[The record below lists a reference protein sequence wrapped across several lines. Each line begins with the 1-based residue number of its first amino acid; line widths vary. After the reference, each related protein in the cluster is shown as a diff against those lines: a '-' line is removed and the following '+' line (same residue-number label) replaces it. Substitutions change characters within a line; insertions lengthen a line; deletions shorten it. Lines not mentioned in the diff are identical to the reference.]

1 MESGPFTSHLDEFR
15 ATKSFPLDDFQ
26 VEACQAVEDDRGVL
40 VCAPTGS
47 GKTVVGEFAVS
58 LALSRGTKCFY
69 TTPIKALSNQKYHD
83 LVDEHGEDAVGLL
96 TGDTSING
104 NAEIVI
110 MTTEVLRNMIYAE
123 SPALDR
129 LSHVVMDEIHY
140 LADRDRGAVW
150 EEIILNLD
158 ESVRII
164 GLSATVSNSEEFGE
178 WLGEVR
184 GDTAVIVSEKRPVP
198 LNQFMMVQRKILPLF
213 EPGTDGQVN
222 KDLER
227 TIERLESGAANEGR
241 DDFREGRGFRS
252 RSGGG
257 GRSGYQRPQDR
268 VRPVGRPE
276 VVESLKGRDMLPA
289 IVFIFS
295 RAGCDGALF
304 QCLRSRK
311 ELTTPEEAEL
321 IKQITDE
328 GVEGI
333 PEEDLEVLNFRQL
346 RTAWSRGFAA
356 HHAGLL
362 PAFKHIVEKL
372 FVQGLVRVVFATE
385 TLALGINM
393 PARTVVLEKLVKFN
407 GDAHVDLTPG
417 QYTQLTGR
425 AGRRGIDTIGN
436 AVVQWSPAMDPRA
449 VAGLASTRTYPL
461 ISLFTPGYN
470 MAINMLQMNGFEASI
485 RLIEKSFA
493 QFQTDRSVVGEV
505 RNIERKRNKIES
517 LRTTLNA
524 EIAELGF
531 DESDDYAAELV
542 EYTRLRRD
550 LSEEEKR
557 SKKNSLTERN
567 KEVQRVLGR
576 LQIGDVI
583 ALPSKRRPELAA
595 VVAPAGRKDDPRP
608 WITTERGWSGR
619 IDAAAFANA
628 PVVVGSIKVPRDIA
642 HKPRKHTRKVVQE
655 LNRGRFKAPKKLKA
669 QARVRPS
676 KRMIELRDAIRS
688 HPVHSWPPAER
699 ERLARIGEE
708 IVREECALAAT
719 QTNVNAQTDTLGKTF
734 ERIIGLL
741 TEMDYVEIIDGEPTV
756 TEEGERLAR
765 IHNVSDLLVAQCLK
779 RGIWDE
785 LDPAELAGVASMCVF
800 ENRKTTGGYPE
811 AATDRMA
818 DAMNA
823 TNRIH
828 GELTSDEQRHRLP
841 LTNIPDPSFALS
853 IHQWCAGAP
862 LGYAL
867 AAAAESGAELTPGD
881 FVRWCRQVI
890 DLLEQIVRT
899 GYSEEIKQNARKA
912 VDAIRRG
919 VVAIGN

>member
-1 MESGPFTSHLDEFR
+1 MHLDEFR
-15 ATKSFPLDDFQ
+15 ASKPFPLDDFQ
-26 VEACQAVEDDRGVL
+26 IEACEAVEADRGVL

-96 TGDTSING
+96 TGDSSING
-104 NAEIVI
+104 NAEIVV

-158 ESVRII
+158 ESARII

-178 WLGEVR
+178 WLDEVR
-184 GDTAVIVSEKRPVP
+184 GETDVIVSEKRPVP
-198 LNQFMMVQRKILPLF
+198 LNQFMMVQRKIMPLF
-213 EPGTDGQVN
+213 EPGSDKVN
-222 KDLER
+222 RDLER
-227 TIERLESGAANEGR
+227 TIERIETGADEGR
-241 DDFREGRGFRS
+241 RDFEEGRGFRA

-257 GRSGYQRPQDR
+257 RRNDGKRPQDR

-276 VVESLKGRDMLPA
+276 VVEALKGRDMLPA

-311 ELTTPEEAEL
+311 ELTTPEEADR
-321 IKQITDE
+321 IKQIADE

-333 PEEDLEVLNFRQL
+333 PEEDLDVLNYRQL

-356 HHAGLL
+356 HHAGML
-362 PAFKHIVEKL
+362 PAFKHIVEQL
-372 FVQGLVRVVFATE
+372 FVEGLVRVVFATE

-393 PARTVVLEKLVKFN
+393 PARTVVLEKMVKFN

-425 AGRRGIDTIGN
+425 AGRRGIDSIGN
-436 AVVQWSPAMDPRA
+436 AVVQWAPAMDPRQ

-470 MAINMLQMNGFEASI
+470 MAINMLQMNGFEDSI

-505 RNIERKRNKIES
+505 RKIERHKGSVDK
-517 LRTTLNA
+517 LRAQLDAAVT
-524 EIAELGF
+524 ELGF
-531 DESDDYAAELV
+531 ADADGDIAAELV
-542 EYTRLRRD
+542 DYTRLRRD
-550 LSEEEKR
+550 LADEEKR
-557 SKKNSLTERN
+557 AKKNSIEERH
-567 KEVQRVLGR
+567 KEIQKILGR
-576 LQIGDVI
+576 LQVGEVI

-619 IDAAAFANA
+619 IDAASFGNA
-628 PVVVGSIKVPRDIA
+628 PVVVGRIKVPRDIA
-642 HKPRKHTRKVVQE
+642 HKPRRHTRRVVQE
-655 LNRGRFKAPKKLKA
+655 LTRGKFRAPKNLKEN
-669 QARVRPS
+669 ARSRTS
-676 KRMIELRDAIRS
+676 KKALELRDAIRA
-688 HPVHSWPPAER
+688 HPVHSWPAADR
-699 ERLARIGEE
+699 ERLARLGEDL
-708 IVREECALAAT
+708 VREERALAKA
-719 QTNVNAQTDTLGKTF
+719 QANVDTQTDTLGRMF

-741 TEMDYVEIIDGEPTV
+741 TEMDYVELVDGEPTV

-800 ENRKTTGGYPE
+800 ENRKATGGYPE
-811 AATDRMA
+811 AVTDRMA

-823 TNRIH
+823 TQRIY
-828 GELTSDEQRHRLP
+828 GELASDEQRHRLP
-841 LTNIPDPSFALS
+841 PTNMPDPGFALS
-853 IHQWCAGAP
+853 LHQWAAGAP

-890 DLLEQIVRT
+890 DLLEQIVQT
-899 GYSEEIKQNARKA
+899 GYSDEIKHNARRA
-912 VDAIRRG
+912 VEAIRRG

>member
-1 MESGPFTSHLDEFR
+1 MHLDEFR
-15 ATKSFPLDDFQ
+15 ASKPFPLDEFQ
-26 VEACQAVEDDRGVL
+26 IEACEAVEADRGVL

-83 LVDEHGEDAVGLL
+83 LVAEHGEDAVGLL

-104 NAEIVI
+104 NAEVVV

-158 ESVRII
+158 ESARII

-178 WLGEVR
+178 WLDEVR
-184 GDTAVIVSEKRPVP
+184 GDTDVIVSEKRPVP
-198 LNQFMMVQRKILPLF
+198 LNQFMMVQRKIMPLF
-213 EPGTDGQVN
+213 EPGTDQVN
-222 KDLER
+222 RELER
-227 TIERLESGAANEGR
+227 TIERLESGADEGR
-241 DDFREGRGFRS
+241 RDFEEGRGFRA
-252 RSGGG
+252 RSGGR
-257 GRSGYQRPQDR
+257 RSGERRSQDR

-276 VVESLKGRDMLPA
+276 VVDALRGRDMLPA

-311 ELTTPEEAEL
+311 ELTTHEEAER
-321 IKQITDE
+321 IKQIADE

-333 PEEDLEVLNFRQL
+333 PDEDLNVLNYRQL
-346 RTAWSRGFAA
+346 KTAWSRGFAA
-356 HHAGLL
+356 HHAGML
-362 PAFKHIVEKL
+362 PAFKHIVEQL
-372 FVQGLVRVVFATE
+372 FVEGLVRVVFATE

-393 PARTVVLEKLVKFN
+393 PARTVVLEKMVKFN

-436 AVVQWSPAMDPRA
+436 AVVQWAPAMDPRQ

-470 MAINMLQMNGFEASI
+470 MAINMLQMNGFEDSI

-505 RNIERKRNKIES
+505 RKIERQRGSVDK
-517 LRTTLNA
+517 LRA
-524 EIAELGF
+524 ELDAAVQELGF
-531 DESDDYAAELV
+531 DDAGGDVAAQLV
-542 EYTRLRRD
+542 DYTRLRRD
-550 LSEEEKR
+550 LAEEEKKA
-557 SKKNSLTERN
+557 KKSSIDERH
-567 KEVQRVLGR
+567 KEIQKVLGR
-576 LQIGDVI
+576 LQVGDVI

-619 IDAAAFANA
+619 IDAASFGNA

-642 HKPRKHTRKVVQE
+642 HKPRRHTRKVVQE
-655 LNRGRFKAPKKLKA
+655 LSRGRFHAPKNLKEK
-669 QARVRPS
+669 ARTRTS
-676 KRMIELRDAIRS
+676 KRTLELRDAIRA
-688 HPVHSWPPAER
+688 HPVHSWPAAER
-699 ERLARIGEE
+699 ERLARLGEDLA
-708 IVREECALAAT
+708 REERALQKAQVSVDT
-719 QTNVNAQTDTLGKTF
+719 QTDTLGKMF

-741 TEMDYVEIIDGEPTV
+741 TEMDYVELVDGEPTV

-800 ENRKTTGGYPE
+800 ENRKATGGYPE

-823 TNRIH
+823 TQRIY
-828 GELTSDEQRHRLP
+828 GELASDEQRHRLP
-841 LTNIPDPSFALS
+841 PTAVPDPGFALS
-853 IHQWCAGAP
+853 VHQWAAGAP

-890 DLLEQIVRT
+890 DLLEQIVQT
-899 GYSEEIKQNARKA
+899 GYSDEIKHNARRA
-912 VDAIRRG
+912 VEAIRRG

>member
-1 MESGPFTSHLDEFR
+1 MHLDEFR
-15 ATKSFPLDDFQ
+15 ASKPFPLDDFQ
-26 VEACQAVEDDRGVL
+26 IEACEAVEADRGVL

-104 NAEIVI
+104 NAEIVV

-158 ESVRII
+158 ESARII

-178 WLGEVR
+178 WLDEVR
-184 GDTAVIVSEKRPVP
+184 GDTDVIVSEKRPVP
-198 LNQFMMVQRKILPLF
+198 LNQFMMVQRKIMPLF
-213 EPGTDGQVN
+213 EPGSDKVN
-222 KDLER
+222 RDLER
-227 TIERLESGAANEGR
+227 AIERIETGADEGR
-241 DDFREGRGFRS
+241 RDFEEGRGFRS

-257 GRSGYQRPQDR
+257 RRSGGRRPQDR

-276 VVESLKGRDMLPA
+276 VVEALKGRDMLPA

-304 QCLRSRK
+304 QCLRSRR
-311 ELTTPEEAEL
+311 ELTTPEEAER
-321 IKQITDE
+321 IKEIADQ

-333 PEEDLEVLNFRQL
+333 PEEDLDVLNYRQL

-356 HHAGLL
+356 HHAGML
-362 PAFKHIVEKL
+362 PAFKHIVEQL
-372 FVQGLVRVVFATE
+372 FVEGLVRVVFATE

-393 PARTVVLEKLVKFN
+393 PARTVVLEKMVKFN

-425 AGRRGIDTIGN
+425 AGRRGIDSIGN
-436 AVVQWSPAMDPRA
+436 AVVQWAPAMDPRQ

-470 MAINMLQMNGFEASI
+470 MAINMLQMNGFEDSI

-505 RNIERKRNKIES
+505 RKIERQKGSVEK
-517 LRTTLNA
+517 LRA
-524 EIAELGF
+524 ELDVAVDELGF
-531 DESDDYAAELV
+531 GEADGDIAAGLV
-542 EYTRLRRD
+542 DYTRLRRD
-550 LSEEEKR
+550 LAEEEKR
-557 SKKNSLTERN
+557 AKKSSIDERH
-567 KEVQRVLGR
+567 KEIQKVLAR
-576 LQIGDVI
+576 LQVGEVI

-619 IDAAAFANA
+619 IDAASFGNA
-628 PVVVGSIKVPRDIA
+628 PVVVGHIKVPSDVA
-642 HKPRKHTRKVVQE
+642 HKPRRHTRRVVQA
-655 LNRGRFKAPKKLKA
+655 LAKGNFRPPKKLKEK
-669 QARVRPS
+669 ARTRIS
-676 KRMIELRDAIRS
+676 KKVLELRDAIRA
-688 HPVHSWPPAER
+688 HPVHAWPAADR
-699 ERLARIGEE
+699 ERLARLGEDL
-708 IVREECALAAT
+708 VREERALAAA
-719 QTNVNAQTDTLGKTF
+719 QANVDTQTDTLGRMF

-741 TEMDYVEIIDGEPTV
+741 TEMDYVELIDGEPTV

-800 ENRKTTGGYPE
+800 ENRKATGGSPE

-823 TNRIH
+823 TQRIY
-828 GELTSDEQRHRLP
+828 GELASDEQRHRLP
-841 LTNIPDPSFALS
+841 PTNMPDPGFALS
-853 IHQWCAGAP
+853 LHQWAAGAP

-890 DLLEQIVRT
+890 DLLEQIVQT
-899 GYSEEIKQNARKA
+899 GYSNEIKHNARRA
-912 VDAIRRG
+912 VEAIRRG

>member
-1 MESGPFTSHLDEFR
+1 MHLDEFR
-15 ATKSFPLDDFQ
+15 ASKPFPLDDFQ
-26 VEACQAVEDDRGVL
+26 IEACEAVEADRGVL

-104 NAEIVI
+104 NAEIVV

-158 ESVRII
+158 ESARII

-178 WLGEVR
+178 WLDEVR
-184 GDTAVIVSEKRPVP
+184 GDTDVIVSEKRPVP
-198 LNQFMMVQRKILPLF
+198 LNQFMMVQRKIMPLF
-213 EPGTDGQVN
+213 EPGSDKVN
-222 KDLER
+222 RDLER
-227 TIERLESGAANEGR
+227 AIERIETGADEGR
-241 DDFREGRGFRS
+241 RDFEEGRGFRS

-257 GRSGYQRPQDR
+257 RRSGGRRPQDR

-276 VVESLKGRDMLPA
+276 VVEALKGRDMLPA

-311 ELTTPEEAEL
+311 ELTTPEEAER
-321 IKQITDE
+321 IKEIADQ

-333 PEEDLEVLNFRQL
+333 PEEDLDVLNYRQL

-356 HHAGLL
+356 HHAGML
-362 PAFKHIVEKL
+362 PAFKHIVEQL
-372 FVQGLVRVVFATE
+372 FVEGLVRVVFATE

-393 PARTVVLEKLVKFN
+393 PARTVVLEKMVKFN

-425 AGRRGIDTIGN
+425 AGRRGIDSIGN
-436 AVVQWSPAMDPRA
+436 AVVQWAPAMDPRQ

-470 MAINMLQMNGFEASI
+470 MAINMLQMNGFEDSI

-505 RNIERKRNKIES
+505 RKIERQKGSVEK
-517 LRTTLNA
+517 LRA
-524 EIAELGF
+524 ELDAAVDELGF
-531 DESDDYAAELV
+531 GDADGDIAADLV
-542 EYTRLRRD
+542 DYTRLRRD
-550 LSEEEKR
+550 LAEEEKR
-557 SKKNSLTERN
+557 AKKSSIDERH
-567 KEVQRVLGR
+567 KEIQKVLGR
-576 LQIGDVI
+576 LQVGEVI

-619 IDAAAFANA
+619 VDAASFGNA
-628 PVVVGSIKVPRDIA
+628 PVVVGHIKVPSDVA
-642 HKPRKHTRKVVQE
+642 HKPRRHTRRVVQA
-655 LNRGRFKAPKKLKA
+655 LAKGNFRPPKKLKEK
-669 QARVRPS
+669 ARTRIS
-676 KRMIELRDAIRS
+676 KKVLELRDAIRA
-688 HPVHSWPPAER
+688 HPVHAWPVADR
-699 ERLARIGEE
+699 ERLARLGEDL
-708 IVREECALAAT
+708 VREERALAAA
-719 QTNVNAQTDTLGKTF
+719 QANVDTQTDTLGRMF

-741 TEMDYVEIIDGEPTV
+741 TEMDYVELIDGEPTV

-800 ENRKTTGGYPE
+800 ENRKATGGSPE

-823 TNRIH
+823 TQRIY
-828 GELTSDEQRHRLP
+828 GELASDEQRHRLP
-841 LTNIPDPSFALS
+841 PTNMPDPGFALS
-853 IHQWCAGAP
+853 VHQWAAGAP

-890 DLLEQIVRT
+890 DLLEQIVQT
-899 GYSEEIKQNARKA
+899 GYSNEIKHNARRA
-912 VDAIRRG
+912 VEAIRRG